1 MANAPR
7 NPAVHAAAVAAAQA
21 MRESVPHI
29 LERLGIPVG
38 ELVGDSRKAVPGTV
52 FAAYPGEAHDGRA
65 FIPQAVAQR
74 VDGVLWE
81 ADHYQWDPAL
91 AVPNAGVPG
100 LKARIGEIAAHVY
113 GDPSRGL
120 HMVGITGTNG
130 KTSVAHWIAQALSQ
144 LGRKTAIVGT
154 VGNGF
159 PPFGDKP
166 GALSPALNTTPDAI
180 ELQQRLAYYRQQ
192 GAVACAMEVSSHGLA
207 QGRVNGTSFQVAV
220 LTNLSRDHLDY
231 HGDMASYADAK
242 AQLFK
247 WPGLEWMVLN
257 VDDAFGQRLERA
269 YDPSRASAR
278 GKPEI
283 PGGETRSVRIAGYG
297 FQRGAVVAER
307 LRLSRA
313 GLHLDLRTDWGSA
326 EIDAPLLG
334 RFNAANL
341 LAVLT
346 TLLVSGVN
354 LDDAC
359 QALAHVTPPPG
370 RMQTLGGN
378 AHPLVVVDYAH
389 TPDALEKVLAAL
401 REIVGGGRLICVFG
415 CGGNRDRGKR
425 PLMGQAATRGADEV
439 WVTSDNPRN
448 EDPQHIIGDIL
459 ADIGGKPN
467 VEPDRARAIFEAI
480 GGAHQGDVVLIAGK
494 GHEDY
499 QEVAGERLPFSD
511 VAVANKAL
519 EAWA

>member
-1 MANAPR
+1 MAKPNAQPVV
-7 NPAVHAAAVAAAQA
+7 PPSMAI
-21 MRESVPHI
+21 RESVPHL
-29 LERLGIPVG
+29 LERLGIPVA
-38 ELVGDSRKAVPGTV
+38 ELVNDSRKARPGAV
-52 FAAYPGEAHDGRA
+52 FAAYPGETRDGRD

-91 AVPNAGVPG
+91 AIPNASVVG
-100 LKARIGEIAAHVY
+100 LRTRIGEIAAHVY
-113 GDPSRGL
+113 GEPSRAL

-159 PPFGDKP
+159 PAVGDQP
-166 GALSPALNTTPDAI
+166 GALTPALNTTPDAI
-180 ELQQRLAYYRQQ
+180 ELQQRLAFYRQQ
-192 GAVACAMEVSSHGLA
+192 GAAACAMEVSSHGLA
-207 QGRVNGTSFQVAV
+207 QGRVNGTHFKIAV

-231 HGDMASYADAK
+231 HGDMENYAAAK
-242 AQLFK
+242 ARLFS
-247 WPGLEWMVLN
+247 WPGLEWVVLN
-257 VDDAFGQRLERA
+257 VDDAFGRQLE
-269 YDPSRASAR
+269 S
-278 GKPEI
+278 
-283 PGGETRSVRIAGYG
+283 ETRPAHVAGYG
-297 FQRGAVVAER
+297 FERGAVIGDR
-307 LRLSRA
+307 LRLSQA
-313 GLHLDLRTDWGSA
+313 GLHLHLHTDWGDA
-326 EIDAPLLG
+326 ELDVPLLG

-346 TLLVSGVN
+346 TLLVSGAK

-359 QALAHVTPPPG
+359 RALAHVTPPPG

-389 TPDALEKVLAAL
+389 TPDALEKALATL
-401 REIVGGGRLICVFG
+401 REIAGNGRLICVFG
-415 CGGNRDRGKR
+415 CGGNRDKGKR
-425 PLMGQAATRGADEV
+425 PLMGQAAAKAADEV
-439 WVTSDNPRN
+439 WITSDNPRHEN
-448 EDPQHIIGDIL
+448 PQHIIDDIL
-459 ADIGGKPN
+459 AGTPGKPR

-499 QEVAGERLPFSD
+499 QEIGGERLPFSD
-511 VAVANKAL
+511 VAVARKAL
-519 EAWA
+519 DAWT